1 MRARKFD
8 SQQNTSKLQNTNHQK
23 PKYFQRPNGM
33 ICICVISL
41 LHLWICVEQRVAHAG
56 WFLKRFKW
64 WNTPYPTHCDL
75 QTMWWR
81 RMLLKLC
88 WYFYLSGLQIRWR
101 GYIYML
107 LILCNKCVFCP
118 TWLGCVLQAVNRAQI
133 VPPLGIYYFTKIA
146 IFCIDIKFLFVRKW
160 HQPSLSRWPTNCFL
174 DELLSSK
181 HVKPFFISCLKYL
194 ESNWT
199 VILLGWSWS
208 TNWLPQ
214 RSFCPLKFK
223 S

>member
-64 WNTPYPTHCDL
+64 WNTPFPTHCDL

-81 RMLLKLC
+81 GMLLKLC
-88 WYFYLSGLQIRWR
+88 CYFYLSGLQIRWR

-181 HVKPFFISCLKYL
+181 HVKPFLSLAWNTLKAIEL
-194 ESNWT
+194 WF
-199 VILLGWSWS
+199 SWAEAEAP
-208 TNWLPQ
+208 TGCNKEVFAP
-214 RSFCPLKFK
+214 
-223 S
+223 

>member
-1 MRARKFD
+1 MVEHALSHPLWFANNVMKRDAFKVVLVFLF
-8 SQQNTSKLQNTNHQK
+8 KVVC
-23 PKYFQRPNGM
+23 KYDEEGTY
-33 ICICVISL
+33 IC
-41 LHLWICVEQRVAHAG
+41 
-56 WFLKRFKW
+56 
-64 WNTPYPTHCDL
+64 
-75 QTMWWR
+75 
-81 RMLLKLC
+81 
-88 WYFYLSGLQIRWR
+88 
-101 GYIYML
+101 ML

-214 RSFCPLKFK
+214 RSFAP
-223 S
+223 

>member
-64 WNTPYPTHCDL
+64 WNTPCPTHCDL

-81 RMLLKLC
+81 RMFLKLC
-88 WYFYLSGLQIRWR
+88 WYFYFSGLQIRWR

-181 HVKPFFISCLKYL
+181 HVKPLFYLLPEIPWKQLNCNSPGLKL
-194 ESNWT
+194 KHQQVAT
-199 VILLGWSWS
+199 KKF
-208 TNWLPQ
+208 LP
-214 RSFCPLKFK
+214 PKV
-223 S
+223 